1 MIDSGVMTV
10 FIYKELTR
18 NLKIGNTTVCVF
30 PNIWRLGPVR
40 DTKFGTNVSA
50 RMYTAKCQC
59 YSFYRFSVVKGKP
72 TDGGVKLK
80 IKDLN

>member
-18 NLKIGNTTVCVF
+18 NLCVF

-50 RMYTAKCQC
+50 KKYTAKCQC
-59 YSFYRFSVVKGKP
+59 YSFYHFSVVKGKP